1 MSSLALSYIVNLL
14 SRREYSEFELRCK
27 MQEKAFYEDEINQ
40 ALSQVQQ
47 KHWQSDKR
55 FTENYIHAR
64 AQRGYGFNRIRQELK
79 QLKGIRS
86 QVIDE
91 IMTELEIDWSV
102 LAHTTLRKK
111 FPDYAKCDDLKTKQK
126 IWRYMLSHGFF
137 ADDFKQYI
145 GMSKEESEWDV

>member
-1 MSSLALSYIVNLL
+1 MSSLALSYIMSLL

-27 MQEKAFYEDEINQ
+27 MQEKAFCEDEINQ
-40 ALSQVQQ
+40 ALSQAQQ

-55 FTENYIHAR
+55 FTENYIRAR
-64 AQRGYGFNRIRQELK
+64 AQRGYGFNRIQQELK
-79 QLKGIRS
+79 QLKGIQS
-86 QVIDE
+86 HVIDE
-91 IMTELEIDWSV
+91 IMVELETDWSA

-111 FPDYAKCDDLKTKQK
+111 FPDYAKCNDPKIKQK

-145 GMSKEESEWDV
+145 GTPKGESEWE

>member
-27 MQEKAFYEDEINQ
+27 MQEKAFSEDEINQ
-40 ALSQVQQ
+40 ALSQAQQ
-47 KHWQSDKR
+47 KHWQGDKR

-64 AQRGYGFNRIRQELK
+64 AQRGYGFNRIQQELK
-79 QLKGIRS
+79 QLKGIRA

-91 IMTELEIDWSV
+91 IMAELEVDWSA
-102 LAHTTLRKK
+102 LARNTLRKK
-111 FPDYAKCDDLKTKQK
+111 FPDYAKCKDPKAKQK
-126 IWRYMLSHGFF
+126 IWRYMLSHGFC

-145 GMSKEESEWDV
+145 GMPKEEAEWEI